1 MLRANELSRKIRA
14 GMLRANELS
23 RKIRGRMS
31 KKTSKEELE
40 KLVQIIAHHPD
51 GVSIKEFLNLLANAT
66 PKRTLQY
73 RLSNL
78 VKAGILKNEGSG
90 RNSKYYMREALGN
103 KQTSETIDVPSRS
116 SIIPLSP
123 EAQELQK
130 QISAPTQLR
139 RHVSYQREFLD
150 SYEPNKTFYLSQ
162 PILER
167 LFKLGAGVEKGRP
180 AGTYA
185 RKIYQRLLIDLS
197 WNSSRLEGN
206 TYSLLETEKLL
217 ATGEGAPGKD
227 RMDTQM
233 ILNHKEAIEFIVDIA
248 EEIDINRYIILNIHG
263 LLSHDL
269 LLDPRACGRLRT
281 TAVKIGQSVYHPVEV
296 PQLIEEYFQL
306 IIQKAAAIK
315 NPFEQSFFLMVHLP
329 YLQPFL
335 DVNKR
340 VSRLAGNI
348 PFIRENLSPLS
359 FVDVPESD
367 YIQGLLA
374 IYELNRIEL
383 FRDVFVWAYERSASL
398 YLATL
403 EALGQPDP
411 FRVRY
416 RDLIRRA
423 VCDVVQHKMNKMEG
437 SQAIQK
443 LAKESVPSMDQNRFI
458 EIAEIEVSSIHEG
471 NFARFR
477 IRPSEFFEWQKYWK

>member
-1 MLRANELSRKIRA
+1 MLN
-14 GMLRANELS
+14 
-23 RKIRGRMS
+23 
-31 KKTSKEELE
+31 KTSKEELE
-40 KLVQIIAHHPD
+40 KIVRIIAYHPD
-51 GVSIKEFLNLLANAT
+51 GVSVEELLNFLSNAI

-73 RLSNL
+73 RLSHL
-78 VKAGILKNEGSG
+78 VKAGIIRHEGSG
-90 RNSKYYMREALGN
+90 RSSRYYTREIIKNGEALERIEA
-103 KQTSETIDVPSRS
+103 SSRS
-116 SIIPLSP
+116 SIIPLSV
-123 EAQELQK
+123 EAQELK
-130 QISAPTQLR
+130 KLISVPTQLR

-150 SYEPNKTFYLSQ
+150 SYEPNKAFYLS
-162 PILER
+162 PSLLER
-167 LFKLGAGVEKGRP
+167 LSKLGAGVEKGRP

-217 ATGEGAPGKD
+217 ATGEEVPGKD
-227 RMDTQM
+227 RMDAQM

-248 EEIDINRYIILNIHG
+248 EELDINRYTILNIHG

-269 LLDPRACGRLRT
+269 LLDPKACGRLRT
-281 TAVKIGQSVYHPVEV
+281 LPVKIGQSVYHPIEI

-306 IIQKAAAIK
+306 IIQKAVAIK

-359 FVDVPESD
+359 FVDVPEAD
-367 YIQGLLA
+367 YVQGLLA

-403 EALGQPDP
+403 EALGEPDL
-411 FRVRY
+411 FRTRY

-423 VCDVVQHKMNKMEG
+423 VCDVVQNKMNKREG
-437 SQAIQK
+437 AQAIQK
-443 LAKESVPSMDQNRFI
+443 FAKENIPVVDQGRFV
-458 EIAEIEVSSIHEG
+458 EIVEIEVSSLHEG

-477 IRPSEFFEWQKYWK
+477 IRPSEFFEWQKGWK

>member
-1 MLRANELSRKIRA
+1 
-14 GMLRANELS
+14 
-23 RKIRGRMS
+23 MS
-31 KKTSKEELE
+31 KKLKEELE
-40 KLVQIIAHHPD
+40 NLVQFIAHYPD
-51 GVSIKEFLNLLANAT
+51 GVSLEELLNFLKGAT

-73 RLSNL
+73 RLSKL
-78 VKAGILKNEGSG
+78 VKAGVLRNEGAG
-90 RNSKYYMREALGN
+90 RNSKYYVSEALEN
-103 KQTSETIDVPSRS
+103 KKTLESIETPQRTF
-116 SIIPLSP
+116 IIPLSI

-130 QISAPTQLR
+130 LISAPIQLR
-139 RHVSYQREFLD
+139 RHVSYRREFLD

-162 PILER
+162 SILEK

-217 ATGEGAPGKD
+217 ATGEEAPGKD

-233 ILNHKEAIEFIVDIA
+233 ILNHKEAIEFIVDMA
-248 EEIDINRYIILNIHG
+248 EEIDINRYTILNIHG

-269 LLDPRACGRLRT
+269 LLDPKACGRLRT
-281 TAVKIGQSVYHPVEV
+281 TPVKIGKSVYHPVEV

-348 PFIRENLSPLS
+348 PLIRENLSPLS
-359 FVDVPESD
+359 FVDVPMPD
-367 YIQGLLA
+367 YVQGLLA

-398 YLATL
+398 YLANL

-423 VCDVVQHKMNKMEG
+423 VFDVVKHKMNKQEG
-437 SQAIQK
+437 SQFISK
-443 LAKESVPSMDQNRFI
+443 LANENVPSEDRNRFI
-458 EIAEIEVSSIHEG
+458 EIAEIEVSSLHEG

-477 IRPSEFFEWQKYWK
+477 IRPSEFFEWQKEWK

>member
-1 MLRANELSRKIRA
+1 
-14 GMLRANELS
+14 
-23 RKIRGRMS
+23 MS
-31 KKTSKEELE
+31 KKLKKEIEN
-40 KLVQIIAHHPD
+40 LVEIVKRHPD
-51 GVSIKEFLNLLANAT
+51 GISIEELLHLMNDVT
-66 PKRTLQY
+66 PRRTVQY
-73 RLSNL
+73 RLSIL
-78 VKAGILKNEGSG
+78 VKSGILRIGGAG
-90 RNSKYYMREALGN
+90 RNSKYYINQVLEN
-103 KQTSETIDVPSRS
+103 KQTLESAEAIQTTFK
-116 SIIPLSP
+116 IPLSL
-123 EAQELQK
+123 EGEEVHK
-130 QISAPTQLR
+130 RISVPIQLR
-139 RHVSYQREFLD
+139 QHVSYRREFLD

-162 PILER
+162 SIIEK
-167 LFKLGAGVEKGRP
+167 LFKLGAGAEKGRP

-185 RKIYQRLLIDLS
+185 RKIYHRLLIDLS

-206 TYSLLETEKLL
+206 TYSLLETERLL
-217 ATGEGAPGKD
+217 ATGEEAPGKN

-233 ILNHKEAIEFIVDIA
+233 ILNHKAAIEFIVDMA
-248 EEIDINRYIILNIHG
+248 EEVDINRYTILNIHG

-269 LLDPRACGRLRT
+269 LMDPKACGRLRT
-281 TAVKIGQSVYHPVEV
+281 IPVKIGKSVYHPVEV

-306 IIQKAAAIK
+306 IIQKATAIK

-340 VSRLAGNI
+340 VARLAGNI

-374 IYELNRIEL
+374 IYELNRLEL

-403 EALGQPDP
+403 EAIGQPDP

-416 RDLIRRA
+416 RDLIRKT
-423 VCDVVQHKMNKMEG
+423 VCTVVQNKMDKLKS
-437 SQAIQK
+437 SQFISKFAN
-443 LAKESVPSMDQNRFI
+443 ENVSTEDRNRFI
-458 EIAEIEVSSIHEG
+458 EIAEIEVSSLHEG
-471 NFARFR
+471 NFARFK
-477 IRPSEFFEWQKYWK
+477 IRPSEFFEWQSSWK

>member
-1 MLRANELSRKIRA
+1 MLDK
-14 GMLRANELS
+14 
-23 RKIRGRMS
+23 S
-31 KKTSKEELE
+31 KDETEHLLEIIQRYPNGISIEELFHSMNGA
-40 KLVQIIAHHPD
+40 I
-51 GVSIKEFLNLLANAT
+51 

-73 RLSNL
+73 KLSKL
-78 VKAGILKNEGSG
+78 VKAKAVRIEGAA
-90 RNSKYYMREALGN
+90 RNSKYYINAVVPDNDEPAQTKFKVPLTHEA
-103 KQTSETIDVPSRS
+103 EEVH
-116 SIIPLSP
+116 
-123 EAQELQK
+123 K
-130 QISAPTQLR
+130 QITVPIQLR

-150 SYEPNKTFYLSQ
+150 SYQPNQTFYLSPSIIEKLQ
-162 PILER
+162 
-167 LFKLGAGVEKGRP
+167 KLGSNTESGRP

-206 TYSLLETEKLL
+206 TYSLLETERLL
-217 ATGEGAPGKD
+217 ATGEEAPGKN
-227 RMDTQM
+227 RVDTQM
-233 ILNHKEAIEFIVDIA
+233 ILNHKAAIEFIVDMA
-248 EEIDINRYIILNIHG
+248 EEADINRYTILNIHG

-269 LLDPRACGRLRT
+269 LMDPKACGRLRT
-281 TAVKIGQSVYHPVEV
+281 IPVKIGKSVYHPVEV
-296 PQLIEEYFQL
+296 PQLIEEYFQQ
-306 IIQKAAAIK
+306 IILKANAIK

-367 YIQGLLA
+367 YVQGLLA
-374 IYELNRIEL
+374 IYELNRLEF

-403 EALGQPDP
+403 EAIGQPDP

-416 RDLIRRA
+416 RDLIRQTIGTI
-423 VCDVVQHKMNKMEG
+423 VQRKMD
-437 SQAIQK
+437 K
-443 LAKESVPSMDQNRFI
+443 LASSQFIAKVAQESISSEDRNRFI
-458 EIAEIEVSSIHEG
+458 EVTEIEVSSLHEG
-471 NFARFR
+471 NFARFK
-477 IRPSEFFEWQKYWK
+477 IRPAEFFEWLEKWK

>member
-1 MLRANELSRKIRA
+1 
-14 GMLRANELS
+14 
-23 RKIRGRMS
+23 MS
-31 KKTSKEELE
+31 SKLKKEIES
-40 KLVQIIAHHPD
+40 LVEIVKRHPD
-51 GVSIKEFLNLLANAT
+51 GISIEELLHFINDVT
-66 PKRTLQY
+66 PRRTIQY
-73 RLSNL
+73 RLSTL
-78 VKAGILKNEGSG
+78 VKSGILRIEGAG
-90 RNSKYYMREALGN
+90 
-103 KQTSETIDVPSRS
+103 RS
-116 SIIPLSP
+116 SRYHINQVLENKKILESSDSIRTMFTIPLSL
-123 EAQELQK
+123 EGEELRK
-130 QISAPTQLR
+130 LISNPIQLR
-139 RHVSYQREFLD
+139 QHVSYRREFLD

-162 PILER
+162 SIIEKLSN
-167 LFKLGAGVEKGRP
+167 LGAGAEKGRP

-206 TYSLLETEKLL
+206 TYSLLETERLL
-217 ATGEGAPGKD
+217 STGEEAFGKN

-233 ILNHKEAIEFIVDIA
+233 ILNHKAAIEFIVDMA
-248 EEIDINRYIILNIHG
+248 EEVDINRYTILNIHG

-269 LLDPRACGRLRT
+269 LMDPKACGRLRMIP
-281 TAVKIGQSVYHPVEV
+281 VKIGKSVYHPVEI

-306 IIQKAAAIK
+306 IIQKATAIK

-340 VSRLAGNI
+340 VARLAGNI

-403 EALGQPDP
+403 EATGQPDP
-411 FRVRY
+411 FRTRY
-416 RDLIRRA
+416 RDLIRQA
-423 VCDVVQHKMNKMEG
+423 VCAVVQNKMDKLQS
-437 SQAIQK
+437 SQFISKFAG
-443 LAKESVPSMDQNRFI
+443 ENVSTDDRNRFI
-458 EIAEIEVSSIHEG
+458 EITEVEVSSLHEG
-471 NFARFR
+471 NFARFK
-477 IRPSEFFEWQKYWK
+477 IRPSEFFQWKNLWK

>member
-1 MLRANELSRKIRA
+1 
-14 GMLRANELS
+14 
-23 RKIRGRMS
+23 MS
-31 KKTSKEELE
+31 KKITKEEIE
-40 KLVQIIAHHPD
+40 KLCQIIAHHPD
-51 GVSIKEFLNLLANAT
+51 GVSVEELLNFLMEAI
-66 PKRTLQY
+66 PRRTLQY

-78 VKAGILKNEGSG
+78 VKAGILKNVGAG
-90 RNSKYYMREALGN
+90 RNSKYYMKEVLGN
-103 KQTSETIDVPSRS
+103 KETSETIDISLRS
-116 SIIPLSP
+116 SIIPLSLA
-123 EAQELQK
+123 AQEIRK
-130 QISAPTQLR
+130 QISVPIQLR
-139 RHVSYQREFLD
+139 RHVSYQRDFLD

-162 PILER
+162 PMLEK
-167 LFKLGAGVEKGRP
+167 LFQLGAGLEKGRP

-233 ILNHKEAIEFIVDIA
+233 ILNHKEAIEFIIDMA
-248 EEIDINRYIILNIHG
+248 EEVDINRYTILNIHG

-269 LLDPRACGRLRT
+269 LLDPKACGRLRT
-281 TAVKIGQSVYHPVEV
+281 MPVKIGKSVYHPIEV

-340 VSRLAGNI
+340 VARLAGNI

-383 FRDVFVWAYERSASL
+383 FRDVFIWAYERSASL

-411 FRVRY
+411 FRVHY
-416 RDLIRRA
+416 RDLIRQA
-423 VCDVVQHKMNKMEG
+423 VCEVVQQKMNKIKA

-443 LAKESVPSMDQNRFI
+443 FAKENILSTDQNRFI
-458 EIAEIEVSSIHEG
+458 EVVEIEVSSLHEG

-477 IRPSEFFEWQKYWK
+477 IRPSEFFEWLKSWK

>member
-1 MLRANELSRKIRA
+1 MIRA
-14 GMLRANELS
+14 TFFQDIAQKTIIRATS
-23 RKIRGRMS
+23 MKGKKMS
-31 KKTSKEELE
+31 DKLIKETQNLLE
-40 KLVQIIAHHPD
+40 IIKHYPD
-51 GVSIKEFLNLLANAT
+51 GISIEQLLQIMNNVT
-66 PKRTLQY
+66 PRRTVQY
-73 RLSNL
+73 RLSIL
-78 VKAGILKNEGSG
+78 TKSGILRIKGAG
-90 RNSKYYMREALGN
+90 RSSKYYFNQVLEN
-103 KQTSETIDVPSRS
+103 KQVLERKEAIQKTFT
-116 SIIPLSP
+116 IPLSLEGEEVRERILVP
-123 EAQELQK
+123 
-130 QISAPTQLR
+130 IQLR
-139 RHVSYQREFLD
+139 QHVSYRREFLN
-150 SYEPNKTFYLSQ
+150 SYEPNTTFYLSQ
-162 PILER
+162 KIIDKLS
-167 LFKLGAGVEKGRP
+167 KLGAGVEKGRP

-206 TYSLLETEKLL
+206 TYSLLETERLL
-217 ATGEGAPGKD
+217 ATGEEAPGKN

-233 ILNHKEAIEFIVDIA
+233 ILNHKAAIEFIVEMA
-248 EEIDINRYIILNIHG
+248 EEVDINRYTILNIHG

-269 LLDPRACGRLRT
+269 LMDPKACGRLRT
-281 TAVKIGQSVYHPVEV
+281 IPVKIGKSVYHPVEV

-306 IIQKAAAIK
+306 IIQKATAIK

-335 DVNKR
+335 DVNER

-398 YLATL
+398 YLATI
-403 EALGQPDP
+403 EAIGQPDP

-416 RDLIRRA
+416 RELIRQA
-423 VCDVVQHKMNKMEG
+423 VYTIVQNKVSKLRS
-437 SQAIQK
+437 SQFISK
-443 LAKESVPSMDQNRFI
+443 FAKENISSEDRNRFI
-458 EIAEIEVSSIHEG
+458 EIVEIEVNSLHEG
-471 NFARFR
+471 NFARFK
-477 IRPSEFFEWQKYWK
+477 IRPFEFFEWQSTWN